1 MAGMWQMR
9 NTPQALDFSGSGSSK
24 GGQDTPPRTGPKC
37 SLLQE
42 FIEDLEPEKHR
53 KRLRF
58 DAQAP
63 QALSALS
70 APSALSALS
79 ALSAPSAPR
88 FDATVSE
95 ATLKRA
101 IKKLECKSRV

>member
-1 MAGMWQMR
+1 MAEVWQMR

-24 GGQDTPPRTGPKC
+24 GSQSADTPPRTGPKC
-37 SLLQE
+37 PLLQE

-58 DAQAP
+58 DAQARQP
-63 QALSALS
+63 LS
-70 APSALSALS
+70 PSS
-79 ALSAPSAPR
+79 LSAPSAPR

-95 ATLKRA
+95 ASLKRA
-101 IKKLECKSRV
+101 IKKLECTSRV